1 MNIIY
6 PNYFINLFLQS
17 TLLLK
22 KKKRKNQP
30 LSAGFTK
37 FLVLNTNLH
46 DAILDQLGF
55 GQLVIQLA
63 KQ

>member
-1 MNIIY
+1 M
-6 PNYFINLFLQS
+6 
-17 TLLLK
+17 LLLK
-22 KKKRKNQP
+22 KKKRKNQL

-37 FLVLNTNLH
+37 FQVLNTNPH

-63 KQ
+63 RH